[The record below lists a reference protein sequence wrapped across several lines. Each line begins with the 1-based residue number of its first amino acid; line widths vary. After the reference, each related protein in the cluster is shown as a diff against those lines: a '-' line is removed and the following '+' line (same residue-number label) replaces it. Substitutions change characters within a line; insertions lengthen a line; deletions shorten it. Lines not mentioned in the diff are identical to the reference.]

1 MAIKTMSLENLKRFA
16 SNIKSWANSSFVAKE
31 EGKGLSEANYT
42 STEKTKLSGIAT
54 GAQVNIIEAVKVNG
68 SALTVSDK
76 AVNVDLSAYALKS
89 DITTAVNW
97 KGTKAS
103 VGELPT
109 SGNKTGDLWHVA
121 DKSAEYVWN
130 GSTWEEVGSIV
141 DLSGYSTT
149 AQMNTAITNAVAIK
163 ADKATFESEI
173 QRLEGIIGALDIP
186 DGVIVDTALDINSG
200 NAIANKAVTAALNLK
215 ATKEEVETLESTLTT
230 AIGKK
235 VDQTTYE
242 AKVQSIEGSIA
253 TKANL
258 NDVYTKTQTFTK
270 AEVESAIG
278 NVDGRITTEVATI
291 NGLIAPKADKS
302 YVDEELGKKAN
313 SGDFTNFTN
322 DEIDSATA

>member
-42 STEKTKLSGIAT
+42 STEKTKLGGIAT

-103 VGELPT
+103 VGELPA

-149 AQMNTAITNAVAIK
+149 VQMNTAITNAVAIK

-242 AKVQSIEGSIA
+242 AKVQSIEGTIA

-278 NVDGRITTEVATI
+278 NVDGRITTEVATL

>member
-54 GAQVNIIEAVKVNG
+54 GAQVNVIEAVKVNG
-68 SALTVSDK
+68 SALSISDK

-173 QRLEGIIGALDIP
+173 QRLEGIIDALDIP

-215 ATKEEVETLESTLTT
+215 ASKEEVETLESTLTT

-235 VDQTTYE
+235 VDQTAYE
-242 AKVQSIEGSIA
+242 SKVQSIEGTIA

-278 NVDGRITTEVATI
+278 IVDGRVTSEVATL